1 MNVKD
6 KSKDKDNKQVE
17 LIWHIQT
24 EKILKDWS
32 ELSSCYRY
40 MHDKAFGRFKTK
52 NLWFTLPVIILS
64 TLTGT
69 ANFSQSSFKDTSFF
83 EYVPLMIGG
92 VNLLS
97 GMISTIH
104 QTLKYSTL
112 EEGHRISSMAFGKL
126 ARNIRVEL
134 NLPVNERSTSGSEF
148 LFSVRTELD
157 RLLEQSPQLPNDI
170 IKAFEKKF
178 ANADLYKPEIIN
190 INGVDIYKEKVSELI
205 SKNANDL
212 KTELKEPFN
221 NYERNRKL
229 LTQELSSL
237 ATNNATKKG
246 REMFESKLRNI
257 TPSDKNIS
265 INIKP
270 SGDNLIIPDVKVEI
284 KNEPTNQT
292 EPTKTEPTK
301 TEPTNK
307 DNT

>member
-292 EPTKTEPTK
+292 ESTK

>member
-170 IKAFEKKF
+170 IKAFEKTF

-292 EPTKTEPTK
+292 ESTK

>member
-237 ATNNATKKG
+237 ATNN
-246 REMFESKLRNI
+246 FEA
-257 TPSDKNIS
+257 
-265 INIKP
+265 
-270 SGDNLIIPDVKVEI
+270 
-284 KNEPTNQT
+284 
-292 EPTKTEPTK
+292 
-301 TEPTNK
+301 NK
-307 DNT
+307 CVHFFPPRQICILKIQIRK